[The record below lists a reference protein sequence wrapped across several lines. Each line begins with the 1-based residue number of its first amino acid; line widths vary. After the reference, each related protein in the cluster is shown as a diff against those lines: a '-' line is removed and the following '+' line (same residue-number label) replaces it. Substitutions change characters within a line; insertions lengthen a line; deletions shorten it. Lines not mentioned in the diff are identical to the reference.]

1 MTNFVFWAWWQ
12 FRYSETPAILL
23 LKSPNI
29 WRLLFHSCICHV
41 FILNP
46 MLLAFLLRV
55 SVHLDDGVSPI
66 ILQLAQ
72 AALCSQQIQ
81 PLKRSGKASSP
92 VKAARKEKSKS
103 QEPDGSESEDFC
115 FILVN
120 HVSERW
126 HLVKQATLIH
136 EWNTWYG
143 QW

>member
-1 MTNFVFWAWWQ
+1 M
-12 FRYSETPAILL
+12 
-23 LKSPNI
+23 KD
-29 WRLLFHSCICHV
+29 
-41 FILNP
+41 P

-120 HVSERW
+120 HVSER
-126 HLVKQATLIH
+126 
-136 EWNTWYG
+136 
-143 QW
+143 